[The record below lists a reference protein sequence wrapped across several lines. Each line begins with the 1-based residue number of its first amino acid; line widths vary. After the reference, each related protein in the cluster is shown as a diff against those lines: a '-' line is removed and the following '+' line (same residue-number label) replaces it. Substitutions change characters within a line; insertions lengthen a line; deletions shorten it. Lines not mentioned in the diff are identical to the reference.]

1 MISERWTPPS
11 ARERR
16 QKEGSDER
24 QDDRAVLG
32 LYYGDI
38 CVSECMMACAVAE
51 TGMGIRYQERR

>member
-1 MISERWTPPS
+1 MNDGPAQCKRKTT
-11 ARERR
+11 RER
-16 QKEGSDER
+16 SDER